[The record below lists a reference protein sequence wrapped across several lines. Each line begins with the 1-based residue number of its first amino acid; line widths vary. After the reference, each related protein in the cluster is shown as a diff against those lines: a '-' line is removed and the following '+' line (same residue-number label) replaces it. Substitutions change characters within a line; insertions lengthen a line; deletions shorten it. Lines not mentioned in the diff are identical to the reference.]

1 MWQENY
7 KTTLETITHNIQIII
22 KGIDELRISIEQI
35 ENSAA
40 SMTESSEQIQNL
52 ILTANL
58 YEQKLEQTLKQVQT
72 LGESSQAAVPSI
84 VEFVKSSCEE
94 MQSYTEQATQDLN
107 SHVNAVVDNF
117 EEKMTPTIN
126 QVNGLTQYI
135 NFQGETTL
143 KKILENT
150 SQSTAVMQ
158 RLSEELHRESSKIIT
173 DTNEKMNQMMK
184 TNDENLKTSL
194 ETLGTAMLKISGKF
208 VEDYT
213 PLVNELKK
221 IVEISK
227 QVRLPAKGG
236 GIPF

>member
-1 MWQENY
+1 
-7 KTTLETITHNIQIII
+7 
-22 KGIDELRISIEQI
+22 
-35 ENSAA
+35 
-40 SMTESSEQIQNL
+40 
-52 ILTANL
+52 
-58 YEQKLEQTLKQVQT
+58 
-72 LGESSQAAVPSI
+72 
-84 VEFVKSSCEE
+84 

-126 QVNGLTQYI
+126 QINGLTQYI

-143 KKILENT
+143 KKIFENT

-173 DTNEKMNQMMK
+173 DINEKMNQMMK

-194 ETLGTAMLKISGKF
+194 ETLGRAMLKISGKF

-236 GIPF
+236 CIPF